1 MSRIQHVRLMAEY
14 NQWMNAKLYAA
25 ARQLSD
31 DELGADK
38 KAFFGSLFG
47 TLNHIA
53 AGDTIWLRRF
63 GSHPADFAAL
73 APVRDLPP
81 PAGLS
86 QLLFPDFD
94 GLMAYRQ
101 WLDGV
106 IVEWAGALAEADLDH
121 VLRYKNTRG
130 DAFGRDFFS
139 LLMHFFNHQTHH
151 RGQATTLLSQAGV
164 DVGDT
169 DLLML
174 IPNVAGDVFTPELP
188 GS

>member
-1 MSRIQHVRLMAEY
+1 MSRTNHVCLMAEY
-14 NQWMNAKLYAA
+14 NQWMNAKVYAA
-25 ARQLSD
+25 ARTLPD
-31 DELGADK
+31 AGLGADR

-63 GSHPADFAAL
+63 AASHPATFAAL
-73 APVRDLPP
+73 EPVRQLAQ

-94 GLMAYRQ
+94 ALAQYRQ
-101 WLDGV
+101 WLDAV
-106 IVEWAGALAEADLDH
+106 IVEWAGALSEADLDH
-121 VLRYKNTRG
+121 ALRYSNIKG
-130 DAFGRDFFS
+130 DAFERDFFS

-164 DVGDT
+164 DVGPT

-174 IPNVAGDVFTPELP
+174 IPNRAEAA
-188 GS
+188 